1 MLLVTLLLC
10 GVAATAATATAA
22 ASGDDVPYSCES
34 GAGKDAE
41 STLRTWLDD
50 ALDVDTTPLDAF
62 AGRAVP
68 RDDAEGDCRAYEQ
81 DLVAGTSFVSVFDAI
96 AQLRDAAPR
105 SRVFIARNGA
115 SDGLVVPYNGRCLT
129 TLANR
134 GAALL
139 LAPALDVALP
149 KQLRAANALP
159 VSGDEDVWA
168 VAHGL
173 LYIMMD
179 QEVWVWPAFKLDFE
193 WTLGHGRF
201 RLQTLSETPRVIYA
215 FQTLSAD
222 ECSALIEDA
231 RPSLTASPTKD
242 YSDDPMFKNFRT
254 SQTAHVGER
263 GVGADVR
270 RRSWFLTRVPVLECV
285 EPTQVVRY
293 GTQKAWFKPHM
304 DVYHNWPG
312 FADER
317 NGAKASPFL
326 AWLAEFDARL
336 GAGEFGGG
344 VESLVYRG
352 LLPSTSDTFQHAL
365 AQLIVDE
372 QDTPIMSPDWIGWL
386 STNLANGATGLI
398 EAHTQARPDVW
409 PHVRKLWLAASRKH
423 SGLAQL
429 PFDDDAAA
437 AASGAL
443 RKRVIPNRHVTLFQ
457 YLNDVE
463 SGGETVF
470 PQGNKRDSDPPRPPR
485 PDMPDCERGL
495 AVRPKRGDSVIFYSR
510 FGDMSVDQSAQ
521 HGGCPPIVGEKWGAN
536 AFIWNIDNR
545 AGYRMWGSM

>member
-1 MLLVTLLLC
+1 MVVLC
-10 GVAATAATATAA
+10 GAVAATT
-22 ASGDDVPYSCES
+22 SDDVPYSCES
-34 GAGKDAE
+34 AVATDDAE
-41 STLRTWLDD
+41 STLRAWLDD
-50 ALDVDTTPLDAF
+50 ALEVDAAPPDAF

-68 RDDAEGDCRAYEQ
+68 SDADEAECRAYEQ
-81 DLVAGTSFVSVFDAI
+81 ELVSGTARVSIFDAI
-96 AQLRDAAPR
+96 EQLRGAAPR

-115 SDGLVVPYNGRCLT
+115 SDGLVVPYNGRCLS

-139 LAPALDVALP
+139 LAPALDVAMP

-159 VSGDEDVWA
+159 VSADEDVWA

-173 LYIMMD
+173 LYIMME

-193 WTLGHGRF
+193 WTVGRGRF

-215 FQTLSAD
+215 FQTLSEA
-222 ECSALIEDA
+222 ECSDLIEDA

-293 GTQKAWFKPHM
+293 GTEKAWFKPHM

-312 FADER
+312 FPDER
-317 NGAKASPFL
+317 KSAKASPFL
-326 AWLAEFDARL
+326 AWLADFDARL
-336 GAGEFGGG
+336 GGGEFGDE
-344 VESLVYRG
+344 VETLVHRG
-352 LLPSTSDTFQHAL
+352 LLPSTSDLFQHTL
-365 AQLIVDE
+365 AQLIIDE
-372 QDTPIMSPDWIGWL
+372 QDSPIMPPDWISWL
-386 STNLANGATGLI
+386 RSNLANGATGLI
-398 EAHTQARPDVW
+398 EALVESRPDVW
-409 PHVRKLWLAASRKH
+409 PRVHKLWLAASRKH
-423 SGLAQL
+423 SGRAEL
-429 PFDDDAAA
+429 PFDETAAA
-437 AASGAL
+437 AAQGVP

-457 YLNDVE
+457 YLNDVA

-470 PQGNKRDSDPPRPPR
+470 PQGKMRDADTPRPPR

-495 AVRPKRGDSVIFYSR
+495 AVRPKLGDAVIFYSR

-536 AFIWNIDNR
+536 AFIWNIDSR